1 MTLELK
7 MAEKAVEEGEIRF
20 SLFVDGFYP
29 QLNMNMEL
37 YELIHTKWREYT
49 ENNEEV
55 DGVKTFKEA
64 TDQILN
70 ERVSV
75 NCTPEGYFAFKR
87 TMDKIAE
94 YYYLEIH
101 QPQLR
106 LAEIKGKKLEIRKIG
121 ITYEEI
127 KKRIYELER
136 LTEKLLLE
144 SQKTQKAALKALD
157 EIKKLKEELNT
168 EYD

>member
-7 MAEKAVEEGEIRF
+7 MAEKAVEQGETRF

-49 ENNEEV
+49 ENNEAT
-55 DGVKTFKEA
+55 DGSKTFKEA
-64 TDQILN
+64 TNQILN

-87 TMDKIAE
+87 AMDKIAE
-94 YYYLEIH
+94 YYYLQIH

-106 LAEIKGKKLEIRKIG
+106 LAEIKGKKLEIIKIR
-121 ITYEEI
+121 TPHEEI
-127 KKRIYELER
+127 EKRIEELER
-136 LTEKLLLE
+136 LTLKLLLE
-144 SQKTQKAALKALD
+144 SEKTYKEAVNVQY
-157 EIKKLKEELNT
+157 EIKKLKDELRI

>member
-7 MAEKAVEEGEIRF
+7 LVEKAVEEGEIRF

-29 QLNMNMEL
+29 QLKMNMEL
-37 YELIHTKWREYT
+37 YELIYAKWREYT
-49 ENNEEV
+49 ENNEAV

-70 ERVSV
+70 EIVV
-75 NCTPEGYFAFKR
+75 NCTHEGYSAFKR
-87 TMDKIAE
+87 AMDKIAE
-94 YYYLEIH
+94 YYYLQIH
-101 QPQLR
+101 QPQLE

-127 KKRIYELER
+127 EKRIDKLER
-136 LTEKLLLE
+136 LTLKLLDE
-144 SQKTQKAALKALD
+144 SNKTHEAAIKTQY
-157 EIKKLKEELNT
+157 EIKKLKDELRI
-168 EYD
+168 EYDP